1 VIRAAAALATR
12 RVTASMTRALA
23 ALVVRAVTAV
33 MTRGPVAHMTSAVVV
48 VTRAPATHVTSAV
61 AAVWTRAPAAPAT
74 RAAAALAVVC
84 AVAALAACGGDDS
97 PTARTTPTATP
108 EPDGG
113 GVLAARDAADR
124 GRMRIGPTSRFDVA
138 QGVAVP
144 VRVPRGARRVDA
156 TLAVGDGA
164 PTRLSSPVRLHRT
177 GKRRLTLPVRAAAA
191 HTLADCVPARLTVA
205 ARDRRGRA
213 VARRTVELPPTAPDC
228 ARFFGTAAVWNRP
241 LPADAPLDP
250 LSSTLVEDLKRQVQA
265 GFDKRFPPTINT
277 TSYSTPVYTVP
288 AGQERV
294 PVRLTRGQDY
304 GHSLQKVLQAG
315 VPIPDDAR
323 PAAGGD
329 AHIVVWQPATDTMWE
344 LWTAKQVDGRWQAG
358 WGGRMEHVSRS
369 RGYFSDPWG
378 IHPGATASS
387 LPLAG
392 GLITLRDLQRG
403 EIDHALAMA
412 LPSNRS
418 GVWAL
423 PAQRTDGNARR
434 PDAIPQ
440 GARFRLDPNV
450 DVDALGLPPFT
461 AMLARA
467 AQRYGIIVR
476 DTSAVVTLYGEDPTP
491 LGENPWAAALEP
503 SASEVLRA
511 FPWDRL
517 QVMQMDLRTYG
528 NKRVER

>member
-1 VIRAAAALATR
+1 MTRVLATLHARGR
-12 RVTASMTRALA
+12 RRAD
-23 ALVVRAVTAV
+23 RAVP
-33 MTRGPVAHMTSAVVV
+33 RL
-48 VTRAPATHVTSAV
+48 
-61 AAVWTRAPAAPAT
+61 
-74 RAAAALAVVC
+74 LA
-84 AVAALAACGGDDS
+84 AVAALCAAAGLAACGDDDRS
-97 PTARTTPTATP
+97 AARATPTATS
-108 EPDGG
+108 EPGAG
-113 GVLAARDAADR
+113 AVLGERRAADR
-124 GRMRIGPTSRFDVA
+124 GRMRVGPTSRFDVA
-138 QGVAVP
+138 QGVPVP
-144 VRVPRGARRVDA
+144 VRVPRDARRVGA
-156 TLAVGDGA
+156 TLAVGDRG
-164 PTRLSSPVRLHRT
+164 PTRLSTPIRVQRGRARRVKFPVR
-177 GKRRLTLPVRAAAA
+177 PAAARA
-191 HTLADCVPARLTVA
+191 LADCTPARITVA
-205 ARDRRGRA
+205 ARDRRGRV

-228 ARFFGTAAVWNRP
+228 ARFFGRSAVWNRP
-241 LPADAPLDP
+241 LPADGPLDP
-250 LSSTLVEDLKRQVQA
+250 LSPTLVADLKGQVQA

-304 GHSLQKVLQAG
+304 GQSLQKVLNEG
-315 VPIPDDAR
+315 VPIPDGAR

-378 IHPGATASS
+378 IQPGATASS

-392 GLITLRDLQRG
+392 GLITLRDLERG

-412 LPSNRS
+412 LPSSRS

-440 GARFRLDPNV
+440 GARFRLDPSV

-476 DTSAVVTLYGEDPTP
+476 DTSAVVTLYAEDPTP
-491 LGENPWAAALEP
+491 RGENPWAAAIKP
-503 SASEVLRA
+503 SAAEVMRA

-517 QVMQMDLRTYG
+517 QVMRMDLRTYG
-528 NKRVER
+528 GKRVAH